1 MRYTLALSVVLVM
14 AVALLGG
21 CRRGPEAE
29 VVVEDTEFLP
39 FENIGL
45 GPNSTLPDTTEVVL
59 RTEAEWDA
67 YRSRLHSVG
76 PFKKVDFTQ
85 EMVVLVAV
93 PSPSGGYGVEVE
105 TVEQK
110 GDTVMVSYVLYGPD
124 KDCIPVEGRA
134 VPYQAVKVRR
144 AEGTVRF
151 THRTETLPCTFK

>member
-1 MRYTLALSVVLVM
+1 MRYTLALSVVLVT

-85 EMVVLVAV
+85 EMVALVAV

-105 TVEQK
+105 TVEKK
-110 GDTVMVSYVLYGPD
+110 GGVVTVSYVIYGPD

-151 THRTETLPCTFK
+151 AHRTETLPCTFK

>member
-1 MRYTLALSVVLVM
+1 MKYTLVLFAGWFVV
-14 AVALLGG
+14 AVLAGG

-39 FENIGL
+39 FENIGI
-45 GPNSTLPDTTEVVL
+45 GPNGTLTDTTEVVL

-76 PFKKVDFTQ
+76 PFKKVDFSQ
-85 EMVVLVAV
+85 EMVALIAV

-105 TVEQK
+105 SVEKK
-110 GDTVMVSYVLYGPD
+110 GDTITVSYVIFGPD
-124 KDCIPVEGRA
+124 RDCIPVEGRA

-144 AEGTVRF
+144 AGGTVRF
-151 THRTETLPCTFK
+151 VHRTETLPCTFK